1 MQEGSTWA
9 LCIIPPPYISSSGFS
24 IFSIFF
30 FLVCFERKKKKKK
43 AAAAAT
49 GNTHQKGEVSSCW
62 SFSSH
67 LLAIQPP
74 PPSICFEIGVYR
86 SNIGR
91 RVTAALCSIEGEKKS
106 RAEVV
111 S

>member
-1 MQEGSTWA
+1 LFRKEKEEKKG
-9 LCIIPPPYISSSGFS
+9 SSSSSNWEHTSKGRS
-24 IFSIFF
+24 EQL
-30 FLVCFERKKKKKK
+30 LV
-43 AAAAAT
+43 
-49 GNTHQKGEVSSCW
+49 VL
-62 SFSSH
+62 FSSTSDP
-67 LLAIQPP
+67 AP